1 MPLTNKQKMLLH
13 VVPAGLRPPIDE
25 AQRRV
30 IQRTVGG
37 FYSSADATAT
47 REGFVSVMAFYE
59 DRSGGRLDGFSQ
71 GYWADARDKNERGE
85 QTDRLTWRIAR
96 EAEALGWSA
105 DQVDAFLAGRHM
117 SSGKCRGVADAPAYW
132 LSRLLEALIRMNAR
146 CLAKPPGGATSF
158 GRAPSDSGP
167 GERFAGVA
175 PSEGRPAG
183 LSNGRRPA

>member
-13 VVPAGLRPPIDE
+13 VVPAKLSPPIDE

-30 IQRTVGG
+30 IQRAVGG

-117 SSGKCRGVADAPAYW
+117 SSGKCLSVQTAGVYW
-132 LSRLLEALIRMNAR
+132 LSRLVEALIRMNAR
-146 CLAKPPGGATSF
+146 SPSGGATSF
-158 GRAPSDSGP
+158 GRARSDSGP